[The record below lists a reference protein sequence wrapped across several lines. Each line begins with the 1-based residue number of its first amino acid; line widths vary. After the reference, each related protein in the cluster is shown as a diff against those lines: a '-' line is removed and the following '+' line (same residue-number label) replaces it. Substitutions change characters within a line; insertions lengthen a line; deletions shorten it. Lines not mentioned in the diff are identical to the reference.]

1 MFHAVILQKFFRDTA
16 VAAADD
22 QYVLHTRMDRHR
34 HMGHHLV
41 INKLVLLGEYDLPVQ
56 RDKFSKFLDPLIFTL
71 PGKQLLF
78 DLDGQLYVSGVQ
90 F

>member
-1 MFHAVILQKFFRDTA
+1 
-16 VAAADD
+16 
-22 QYVLHTRMDRHR
+22 MDRHR

-41 INKLVLLGEYDLPVQ
+41 INKLVLLGEYDFPVQ
-56 RDKFSKFLDPLIFTL
+56 RDKFSKFLGIEHIDPLIFTL

-78 DLDGQLYVSGVQ
+78 DFDGQLDISGVQ